1 MICGGRRRIECWVG
15 TVRRVVQCSAVRC
28 FTGRI
33 CWRGGCAVAVAVAQ
47 RGRVCVSED
56 QCLSLPPFPLCPAL
70 LSACFFFCFVLFCFA
85 WTLCNLQMYDA
96 GGYPVEAA
104 VPDIGY
110 SALAALPTLPS
121 NLDCSTTHAR
131 SLMDLARS
139 RLEIAVM
146 RQS

>member
-1 MICGGRRRIECWVG
+1 M
-15 TVRRVVQCSAVRC
+15 SLLAS
-28 FTGRI
+28 FP
-33 CWRGGCAVAVAVAQ
+33 
-47 RGRVCVSED
+47 
-56 QCLSLPPFPLCPAL
+56 SLPGSALCV
-70 LSACFFFCFVLFCFA
+70 FFFLFCFVLFCFA

>member
-1 MICGGRRRIECWVG
+1 
-15 TVRRVVQCSAVRC
+15 VRC
-28 FTGRI
+28 GALREGFV
-33 CWRGGCAVAVAVAQ
+33 GGVVAQ
-47 RGRVCVSED
+47 LQLQLRSEAVSVSVRTNVSP
-56 QCLSLPPFPLCPAL
+56 CLLSLSARLCSL
-70 LSACFFFCFVLFCFA
+70 RVFFFVLFCFVLFCFA